1 MKYTENLQPR
11 EISTTAP
18 SDSSGQLNLNAICGV
33 DSKCYKPPSSGSDS
47 VPKPTNVWGDVKDP
61 GKPVV
66 DPKEIKTKPN
76 DQPFDYDRPMPSP
89 EAKEAILKTADGD
102 VLVRQ
107 QGSQSLALNT
117 GEGLKVDKL
126 GRVTLFDR
134 DGNIPKS
141 GERVEGK
148 DGYTERFQN
157 GITMTR
163 EFDGRL
169 SVLFPSGSSVSLS
182 EAGRVTSI
190 RHANGAVHRLEPF
203 K

>member
-1 MKYTENLQPR
+1 MKYAENLQSQ

-47 VPKPTNVWGDVKDP
+47 VPKPTDVWSDVKDP
-61 GKPVV
+61 VKPVV
-66 DPKEIKTKPN
+66 DPKEIKTKPEGLH
-76 DQPFDYDRPMPSP
+76 RLP
-89 EAKEAILKTADGD
+89 EATDSILKTADGD

-107 QGSQSLALNT
+107 QGSQSLALRT

-126 GRVTLFDR
+126 GNLTLFDR

-141 GERVEGK
+141 GERVYRK

-157 GITMTR
+157 GIEVTT
-163 EFDGRL
+163 EFDSRR
-169 SVLFPSGSSVSLS
+169 SVLFPSGSMVSLS
-182 EAGRVTSI
+182 DTGRVTSI
-190 RHANGAVHRLEPF
+190 RHANGAIHRLD
-203 K
+203 KSK